1 MGKIFNLKIM
11 IMKYITL
18 FLLSLPC
25 FLALNEDFGVLNIV
39 GAFYFIGLYF
49 VLKYTK
55 VGRKFVSRFK
65 IVE

>member
-1 MGKIFNLKIM
+1 
-11 IMKYITL
+11 MKYITL

-25 FLALNEDFGVLNIV
+25 FLALNETFGVLNIIGV
-39 GAFYFIGLYF
+39 SYFVGLYF

-55 VGRKFVSRFK
+55 IGKRFVSRFK